1 MRPATRVGPP
11 WREPSAS
18 GRVMQSFD
26 WTSLL
31 RGARGRWVVVP
42 LALALFYFGWHA
54 IHGERGL
61 IAWVDL
67 NHELD
72 MSKAELATLLTERQ
86 WLERRVAGLK
96 QDAIDPD
103 LLEEE
108 LRKLGYVGEREMI
121 ILTPDRTAKPA
132 D

>member
-1 MRPATRVGPP
+1 
-11 WREPSAS
+11 
-18 GRVMQSFD
+18 MQTID
-26 WTSLL
+26 WTPLL

-42 LALALFYFGWHA
+42 LALTLFYFGWHA

-72 MSKAELATLLTERQ
+72 MAKAELVTLQAERQ

-121 ILTPDRTAKPA
+121 ILAPDRTAKPA